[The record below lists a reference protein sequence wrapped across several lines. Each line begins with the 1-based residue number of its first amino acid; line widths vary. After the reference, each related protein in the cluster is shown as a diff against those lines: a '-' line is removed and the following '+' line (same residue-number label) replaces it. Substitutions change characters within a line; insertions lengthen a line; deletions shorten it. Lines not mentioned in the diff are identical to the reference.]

1 MFSSDTVHDV
11 NENFPLRSHAC
22 PPSYE
27 LSAYT
32 VTHRGTQPLSYST
45 FSYEEVK
52 QQSRKVWSRAE
63 ARQGYLDIVVPEGI
77 ESAGG
82 TAPIDLLP

>member
-1 MFSSDTVHDV
+1 VMFSSDTVHDV

-32 VTHRGTQPLSYST
+32 VTPRGSASFLFYIFLRGSQTEESRGLESD
-45 FSYEEVK
+45 FSPTYMRM
-52 QQSRKVWSRAE
+52 SGACP
-63 ARQGYLDIVVPEGI
+63 ARFRTHVPRL
-77 ESAGG
+77 
-82 TAPIDLLP
+82 APA